1 MGNLMNNVC
10 RVCDSTS
17 LGEPFI
23 AREMM
28 FGMRDEFKY
37 VTCSDCS
44 SAQIA
49 AVPPDLSRYYPADYY
64 SFSTT
69 GSDRKISLRERIIW
83 KLISSRDMH
92 ALGKRSIIGAIL
104 CWLKRPSQNLVL
116 FKKLK
121 IKKSARI
128 LDVGCGGGALLDVL
142 AAGGYTDLLGADPF
156 IEREITTSR
165 GVKVLKRE
173 LQETPGV
180 FDVIMLHHCLEHVGE
195 PSKTLGV
202 IRSKLS
208 PDGVCI
214 IRLPTTS
221 SEAWERYGA
230 NWVQLDPPRHLVIP
244 SREGM
249 AIMGDNNGLKLVE
262 TIDDSSGFQ
271 FWGSEQYLQNISLV
285 RNGITDRLDKPAL
298 TISKQKLR
306 EFDHLAQDLNR
317 SGRGDQ
323 AAFIYKRA

>member
-1 MGNLMNNVC
+1 MNASC
-10 RVCDSTS
+10 RVCGSTS

-28 FGMRDEFKY
+28 FGMRDEFRY

-49 AVPPDLSRYYPADYY
+49 TVPPDLSRYYPTDYY
-64 SFSTT
+64 SFSPAS
-69 GSDRKISLRERIIW
+69 SDRRISIRERIIRR
-83 KLISSRDMH
+83 LIRERDMH
-92 ALGKRSIIGAIL
+92 SLGKRSIIGAIL
-104 CWLKRPSQNLVL
+104 CWYKRSSLSFL
-116 FKKLK
+116 LLRKLR
-121 IKKSARI
+121 IKKAARI
-128 LDVGCGGGALLDVL
+128 LDVGCGGGALLDIL
-142 AAGGYTDLLGADPF
+142 ASGGYNNLLGVDPF
-156 IEREITTSR
+156 IEQDLETSR

-173 LQETPGV
+173 LQDAPGV
-180 FDVIMLHHCLEHVGE
+180 FDVIMLHHCLEHVAE
-195 PSKTLGV
+195 PSETFGA
-202 IRSKLS
+202 IRNKLAS
-208 PDGVCI
+208 DGVCI

-221 SEAWERYGA
+221 SEAWERYRA
-230 NWVQLDPPRHLVIP
+230 DWVQLDPPRHLVIP

-249 AIMGDNNGLKLVE
+249 AMMGDSNGLKLIE

-271 FWGSEQYLQNISLV
+271 FWASEQYLQNISLV

-306 EFDHLAQDLNR
+306 EFDRLAQVFNR

-323 AAFIYKRA
+323 AAFIYRRA